1 MKSKKQDKNNT
12 LVDSPYELNL
22 LLEQWKTCVDM
33 ANSVSQRRDTMNN
46 WFITLNI
53 GLFVALSMNF
63 DRKSILGSILGI
75 CLCII
80 WLGFINNFK
89 KLNTVKFKII
99 NELEKK
105 LPEQPFDQEWKR
117 LKSKE
122 KYITCTTLE
131 SYLAF
136 LFIIMYVFL
145 CAFSTTNKTGGEY
158 VIQYL
163 YQSFLGLFH

>member
-105 LPEQPFDQEWKR
+105 LPKQPFDQEWKR

-122 KYITCTTLE
+122 KYI
-131 SYLAF
+131 
-136 LFIIMYVFL
+136 
-145 CAFSTTNKTGGEY
+145 
-158 VIQYL
+158 
-163 YQSFLGLFH
+163 